1 MSVLLVIES
10 RHSLCEGANHTI
22 IQHKATVYNYRNAS
36 TYCRQDPRK
45 WYWLLPSHLGN
56 QHCHVEDVAIACL
69 RFSFLLCKLV
79 ATHNDR
85 HSNRFRDPYQ
95 LCLQHNLEKSL
106 GPLDS
111 LEPRYFEDQQCEG
124 HVIRH
129 ISQPHGS
136 TSAGCGYA
144 ASSVSC
150 PSLLSQELPTQH
162 RVRANSRNNRSKPSP
177 HVNLELSSR

>member
-129 ISQPHGS
+129 ISNSTPPASHMAPHQRAVDTQPHPFP
-136 TSAGCGYA
+136 APH
-144 ASSVSC
+144 SSPRSSQLNTEFEQILATIA
-150 PSLLSQELPTQH
+150 PS
-162 RVRANSRNNRSKPSP
+162 RV
-177 HVNLELSSR
+177 LT